1 MQELH
6 TGLKSVFPFAAG
18 SVNDWYLTHI
28 EILTIIYLT
37 REPLASA
44 HLAAGKIFNYG
55 IAPYFTRAGALF
67 FVLYYCDHPS
77 YSICCV
83 RQNSRKSQGTSEVSS
98 VPG

>member
-1 MQELH
+1 M
-6 TGLKSVFPFAAG
+6 
-18 SVNDWYLTHI
+18 

-67 FVLYYCDHPS
+67 FVLYYRYDKGNYSTKHNDKSKQVTVCNHKHQPPS
-77 YSICCV
+77 LRPAADIAPQ
-83 RQNSRKSQGTSEVSS
+83 RL
-98 VPG
+98 PG

>member
-1 MQELH
+1 M
-6 TGLKSVFPFAAG
+6 
-18 SVNDWYLTHI
+18 THI

-67 FVLYYCDHPS
+67 LCFIIVTIPPTAS
-77 YSICCV
+77 A
-83 RQNSRKSQGTSEVSS
+83 VSGRTQES
-98 VPG
+98 PRAHLTLSTCRGKRSKNPPLHCIP

>member
-1 MQELH
+1 MHEY
-6 TGLKSVFPFAAG
+6 GGAAG
-18 SVNDWYLTHI
+18 SVNDRYLTHI

-67 FVLYYCDHPS
+67 FVLYYCYDKGN
-77 YSICCV
+77 YSTKHD
-83 RQNSRKSQGTSEVSS
+83 NKRK
-98 VPG
+98 

>member
-1 MQELH
+1 M
-6 TGLKSVFPFAAG
+6 
-18 SVNDWYLTHI
+18 

-67 FVLYYCDHPS
+67 FVPKNCYNKGY
-77 YSICCV
+77 
-83 RQNSRKSQGTSEVSS
+83 NSTKHDDKSKQVTVCNHKHQ
-98 VPG
+98 PPFLRPAAA